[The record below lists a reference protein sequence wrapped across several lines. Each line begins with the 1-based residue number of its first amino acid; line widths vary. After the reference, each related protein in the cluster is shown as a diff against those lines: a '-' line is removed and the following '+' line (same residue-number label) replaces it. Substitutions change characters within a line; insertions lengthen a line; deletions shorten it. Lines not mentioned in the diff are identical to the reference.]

1 VTVSVTRTAD
11 LHDDVNRT
19 IYTFSGASLGTEAS
33 GRVIVVCVSSG
44 QDNEIRTISSVTVAG
59 NSCRINAQTG
69 ADGGSVAGAV
79 GIASLVL
86 ASGTT
91 GDIVVTFSS
100 AAPRNCGITV
110 YNVTGLSGE
119 TEFDFASST
128 SDPASM
134 TISVEDGGCI
144 IGVTNDRNT
153 AGTVTWTGI
162 TEDVDDTI
170 EASTSTTHSTAFE
183 VFETGETD
191 KSVTADLSTTPN
203 AYSAVVVS
211 WSPAAASNSF
221 TLAAEAGSYA
231 VTGVAASLIASR
243 KLPAAAGSY
252 AVTGVAVDLLVSRLL
267 SAAAGSYVITGAPVT
282 FTYSEQEEVVV
293 ATPNFFFGIGPMGKT
308 RVHPHPLFCRVK
320 Q

>member
-19 IYTFSGASLGTEAS
+19 VYTFSGASLGTEAA

-44 QDNEIRTISSVTVAG
+44 QDNAVRTISSVTVAG
-59 NSCRINAQTG
+59 NACRINAQTG
-69 ADGGSVAGAV
+69 ADGGSVANAV

-86 ASGTT
+86 VSGTT

-110 YNVTGLSGE
+110 YNVTGLASE

-128 SDPASM
+128 SDPANM

-170 EASTSTTHSTAFE
+170 EASTSTTHSTAFD

-191 KSVTADLSTTPN
+191 KSITAELSTSPS
-203 AYSAVVVS
+203 AYAAVVVS
-211 WSPAAASNSF
+211 WSAAASGA
-221 TLAAEAGSYA
+221 TLAAEAGSY
-231 VTGVAASLIASR
+231 VITGVAANLLASR
-243 KLPAAAGSY
+243 NLPAPAGSY
-252 AVTGVAVDLLVSRLL
+252 SLTGVAADLLVSRLL
-267 SAAAGSYVITGAPVT
+267 GAEAGGYALTGVPLTFDYSA
-282 FTYSEQEEVVV
+282 EEEAVV
-293 ATPNFFFGIGPMGKT
+293 AAIRLAFGIGPMGKT